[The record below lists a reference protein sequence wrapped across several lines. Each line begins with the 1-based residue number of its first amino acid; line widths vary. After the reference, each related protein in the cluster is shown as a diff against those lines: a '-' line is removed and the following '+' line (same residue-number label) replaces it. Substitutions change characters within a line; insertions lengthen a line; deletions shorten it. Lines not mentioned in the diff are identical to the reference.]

1 MTKRKTTNVVH
12 NKKGGWDVK
21 KGGQDKPVSHHR
33 KKSTAIDKA
42 RSPVKKDK
50 VNFISMA
57 RMEKSSRKTAMAGI
71 PIRQKDK
78 AW

>member
-42 RSPVKKDK
+42 RSTSKKGQSELCIHGKDGK
-50 VNFISMA
+50 IQ
-57 RMEKSSRKTAMAGI
+57 
-71 PIRQKDK
+71 QKDSHGGDPYPSK
-78 AW
+78 G

>member
-21 KGGQDKPVSHHR
+21 KAGKTNRSRIIAKNQPQSIR
-33 KKSTAIDKA
+33 LA
-42 RSPVKKDK
+42 RPVKKDK